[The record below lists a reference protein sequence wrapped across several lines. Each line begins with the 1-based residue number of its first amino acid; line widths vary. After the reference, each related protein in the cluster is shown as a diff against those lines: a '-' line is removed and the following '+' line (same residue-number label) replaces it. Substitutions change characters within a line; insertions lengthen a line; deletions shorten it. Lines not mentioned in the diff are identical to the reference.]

1 MFQNNIENKQPS
13 KYINYD
19 EIPIKT
25 VNNFV
30 ELVEKNL
37 AELKFEQK
45 RGKSERKKIDYDRI
59 KKIRQND
66 KK

>member
-1 MFQNNIENKQPS
+1 MFQNNIENKQNT

-25 VNNFV
+25 VDNFV

-37 AELKFEQK
+37 AELKSEPK
-45 RGKSERKKIDYDRI
+45 RGKSERKK
-59 KKIRQND
+59 NN
-66 KK
+66 